1 MGWPLERLAEELPR
15 LDRMARFKYDE
26 YQQFGPGQKFLEAL
40 CLWLVQFKTA
50 EEREAAYDFV
60 RRRLVF
66 ISAEDMR
73 HLVEISFP
81 DVVRPMLIA
90 GAASRVGVSPHRLS
104 QVIASPV
111 YRSTVRST
119 LFLGLSDGSRM
130 DVFRRSANLDN
141 EQVWQAYEMSAGKS
155 AGMLGD
161 LRGALNSDT
170 ACFERIVLIDDF
182 SASGI
187 SYARNGPDGWKGKA
201 IKALMQFGPDG
212 EAKDLVDYRKI
223 EMHIVLYVAT
233 RGAVENIQRELKAY
247 AQEHSIP
254 PPTVTAVYELPPDL
268 ALNDT
273 DDSAFLQIADDNRYY
288 RTRPLDSHEAKGKTT
303 TVKRGFAA
311 CALPVVLA
319 HNCPNNSVYLL
330 WADPL
335 ENDSARGLFL
345 HPYFDD
351 IPDVAFIR
359 VTIETTPVS
368 VKAGLAFDDNAGI
381 VDLVVR
387 HKEAG

>member
-1 MGWPLERLAEELPR
+1 MKQDLAESLLGKVMGWPLERLAEELPR

-40 CLWLVQFKTA
+40 CLWLGQFDTA
-50 EEREAAYDFV
+50 GEREAAYDFV
-60 RRRLVF
+60 HRRLVF
-66 ISAEDMR
+66 ISVEDMR
-73 HLVEISFP
+73 HLVEVSFP

-90 GAASRVGVSPHRLS
+90 GAGSRIGVSPHRLS
-104 QVIASPV
+104 QIMASPV

-130 DVFRRSANLDN
+130 DIFRRSANLDN

-161 LRGALNSDT
+161 LREALHDEE
-170 ACFERIVLIDDF
+170 ACFERVVLIDDF

-187 SYARNGPDGWKGKA
+187 SYARKEPEGWKGKA
-201 IKALMQFGPDG
+201 IKALKQFGPTG
-212 EAKDLVDYRKI
+212 EARELVDYSKI

-233 RGAVENIQRELKAY
+233 RGAVEYIQRELSAY
-247 AQEHSIP
+247 AQEHVIP
-254 PPTVTAVYELPPDL
+254 APTVTAVYELPPEL

-273 DDSAFLQIADDNRYY
+273 DDAAFLKLADDDRYY
-288 RTRPLDSHEAKGKTT
+288 RKRPLDSHEAKGMTA

-311 CALPVVLA
+311 CSLPVVLA

-335 ENDSARGLFL
+335 ENDSARGLF
-345 HPYFDD
+345 PR
-351 IPDVAFIR
+351 I
-359 VTIETTPVS
+359 
-368 VKAGLAFDDNAGI
+368 
-381 VDLVVR
+381 VR